1 MDQKSQRPVYEDEIT
16 LRDVVA
22 EIRSSRTLAAIL
34 LAVFTLGGM
43 AIGLLSQKEY
53 TASTVLSPV
62 TEDNSGRLGGGL
74 SALAGQFGGLASLA
88 GISLNGN
95 KAKDE
100 AIAVMKSEMLTET
113 YIRDQ
118 NLLPV
123 LYPKL
128 WNPVTHQWRT
138 SDPDKIPTLWKANRY
153 FDKTIRGITEDKKG
167 LVTLSIRWKDRRQA
181 AQWANDLVKLT
192 NSYLRNKAITEAER
206 NIAYL
211 NEEADKTSVV
221 EVKKAIYTLLET
233 EINRSMVARGREEYA
248 LKVLDP
254 AFVPEKPSSAGAKL
268 LALLGFGLGATVVV
282 LTAFGRRVFRA

>member
-22 EIRSSRTLAAIL
+22 EIRGSRTLAAIL

-43 AIGLLSQKEY
+43 AIGLFSEKEY

-62 TEDNSGRLGGGL
+62 TEDNSSRLGGGL

-113 YIRDQ
+113 YIHDQ

-123 LYPKL
+123 LYAKL
-128 WNPVTHQWRT
+128 WDPVTRGWRT

-211 NEEADKTSVV
+211 NAEANKTSVV

-254 AFVPEKPSSAGAKL
+254 AFVPEKPSSAGPRL
-268 LALLGFGLGATVVV
+268 LALLGFGLGCTAVV
-282 LTAFGRRVFRA
+282 LIAFGRRVFRA